1 VDHFSTEQFRTAN
14 GIVARQV
21 AGESQNDNR
30 AAPRAL
36 SFRSVTVAR
45 ESAKSANQAH
55 NISLIGNLASSRQK
69 LGWSVK
75 ELADRSGI
83 NETLLGDWERGNSS
97 PRLDAVEHWA
107 KALGLALALDPAE
120 VKTRRG
126 VQIDWDKRCI
136 TVDGAP
142 IRLTPMEWK
151 ALERLART
159 PGELV
164 SHQALFRHLYGD
176 DRHDRAQSTAVRV
189 LITKLRRLLPVRVE
203 ARWGQG
209 YVLSGIEPSQ
219 PGAPRDNNGAGNGAG
234 VPESEVALPRCERIA
249 PMPKTA
255 PPTLPPISRGLAGL
269 KATGIHDAGVYEA
282 GTHEA
287 AIRRRAADAPTR
299 PSRCR
304 AEELG
309 VIERFLAE
317 RGVTQCPDLTTIQQS
332 PLPTL
337 VWNKVKRKWVRPSAT
352 GWAAGQAAGSRPSST
367 A

>member
-21 AGESQNDNR
+21 AGECQNDTL
-30 AAPRAL
+30 AASRAL
-36 SFRSVTVAR
+36 AFRSLTGRR
-45 ESAKSANQAH
+45 EDADGANTAH
-55 NISLIGNLASSRQK
+55 NIPLVGNLASRRHT
-69 LGWSVK
+69 LGRSLK
-75 ELADRSGI
+75 ELADRCGI
-83 NETLLGDWERGNSS
+83 DENLLDDWERGIGS

-107 KALGLALALDPAE
+107 AALGLELAFAPAE
-120 VKTRRG
+120 KKARCG
-126 VQIDWDKRCI
+126 VQVDWDKRCI
-136 TVDGAP
+136 AVDGAP

-164 SHQALFRHLYGD
+164 THQALFRHLYGD
-176 DRHDRAQSTAVRV
+176 DRQHRAQSTAVRV

-209 YVLSGIEPSQ
+209 YVISGLDPSR
-219 PGAPRDNNGAGNGAG
+219 PGVQRNDGGAGDLGAASRA
-234 VPESEVALPRCERIA
+234 EAADQSCERIA
-249 PMPKTA
+249 PTPQTA
-255 PPTLPPISRGLAGL
+255 PPTPLPVRRELASLSSSG
-269 KATGIHDAGVYEA
+269 
-282 GTHEA
+282 
-287 AIRRRAADAPTR
+287 IRRVAAAPTR
-299 PSRCR
+299 PSPCR

-317 RGVTQCPDLTTIQQS
+317 RGVTRCPDLSTIQQA

-337 VWNKVKRKWVRPSAT
+337 VWDKVKRKWVRPSAP
-352 GWAAGQAAGSRPSST
+352 GCAAGQAAGSRPSST